1 MEIVKEEV
9 SKSFGGDTVSKSDRA
24 KKLRQKVKSSS
35 SEQGVDSRE
44 RGIVQRIEQNLTKL
58 ADLTDIK
65 SGSTFTLLKRLN
77 DLMEKEIQK
86 LEQGK
91 QK

>member
-1 MEIVKEEV
+1 MKISKERLMEIIKEEV

-44 RGIVQRIEQNLTKL
+44 R
-58 ADLTDIK
+58 
-65 SGSTFTLLKRLN
+65 
-77 DLMEKEIQK
+77 
-86 LEQGK
+86 
-91 QK
+91 